1 MLQLIAQEFS
11 TLGNDVLDIGRAV
24 VDLIQDIIDIT
35 TPNQG
40 PGTGGGRGGDY
51 PFA

>member
-24 VDLIQDIIDIT
+24 VDLVQDIIDIA
-35 TPNQG
+35 TPDHG
-40 PGTGGGRGGDY
+40 PGAGRGGQY
-51 PFA
+51 PFG

>member
-24 VDLIQDIIDIT
+24 VDLVQDIIDIT
-35 TPNQG
+35 TPNQS
-40 PGTGGGRGGDY
+40 PGGGGGQY